1 MTEQAT
7 PPNTNS
13 SGPPGRKAAFID
25 RDGVINEERGF
36 VHRIE
41 DFVFIPGALEA
52 LKALRAAGYLL
63 VVISNQSGIARGLY
77 SESDYQQLTAS
88 MRGLMLAV
96 GLELDGTQ
104 YCPHLA
110 NAPVE
115 RYRRDCDCRK
125 PRPGMILQAARDL
138 NIELS
143 TSILIGDRATDLEAG
158 RSAGV
163 GCCYLVRTGCELTA
177 EDIEAADAVFDD
189 IAACVRHVAGAGRKT
204 ERASPRAGR
213 GR

>member
-1 MTEQAT
+1 MTE
-7 PPNTNS
+7 
-13 SGPPGRKAAFID
+13 PGRLSNTSSFRPAGRKGAFID
-25 RDGVINEERGF
+25 RDGVINQERGF

-41 DFVFIPGALEA
+41 DFIFIPGALEA
-52 LKALRAAGYLL
+52 LKALRSAGYLL
-63 VVISNQSGIARGLY
+63 VVITNQSGIARGLY

-88 MRGLMLAV
+88 MRGLMLAA

-110 NAPVE
+110 NAPLE

-125 PRPGMILQAARDL
+125 PRPGMILRAARDL
-138 NIELS
+138 NIDLS

-163 GCCYLVRTGCELTA
+163 GRCYLVRTGCELTA
-177 EDIEAADAVFDD
+177 ASIEAADAVFED
-189 IAACVRHVAGAGRKT
+189 IGACVRHVADAASGP
-204 ERASPRAGR
+204 ERESPRAGR

>member
-1 MTEQAT
+1 MTEQAR
-7 PPNTNS
+7 PPDTS
-13 SGPPGRKAAFID
+13 RGHPPGRKAAFID
-25 RDGVINEERGF
+25 RDGVINQERGF

-41 DFVFIPGALEA
+41 DFSFIPGALEA
-52 LKALRAAGYLL
+52 LQALRAAGYRL

-88 MRGLMLAV
+88 MLGLMLAA
-96 GLELDGTQ
+96 GLELDGIQ

-125 PRPGMILQAARDL
+125 PRPGMILRAARDL
-138 NIELS
+138 NIDLS

-163 GCCYLVRTGCELTA
+163 GRC
-177 EDIEAADAVFDD
+177 
-189 IAACVRHVAGAGRKT
+189 
-204 ERASPRAGR
+204 
-213 GR
+213 